1 MNIIENLKDLEGQ
14 YMFIKW
20 VGGNEYVKLI
30 QAEEDFLEFNI
41 IDIDNMAYQETLM
54 IRPALL
60 MEITLGGPD
69 VQRVIAEISCN
80 MSE

>member
-1 MNIIENLKDLEGQ
+1 MDITERLKDLEGQ

-20 VGGNEYVKLI
+20 VGGNEYVKLV
-30 QAEEDFLEFNI
+30 QAEEDFLEFNVVNI
-41 IDIDNMAYQETLM
+41 ETMTYQETLM
-54 IRPALL
+54 IRPGLL

-80 MSE
+80 ISE